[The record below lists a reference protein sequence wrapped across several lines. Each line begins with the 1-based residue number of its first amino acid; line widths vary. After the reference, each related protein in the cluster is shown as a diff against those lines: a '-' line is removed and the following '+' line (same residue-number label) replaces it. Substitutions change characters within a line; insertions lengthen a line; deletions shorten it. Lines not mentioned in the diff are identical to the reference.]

1 MRLVVD
7 ASVAVKWYVDEP
19 LSGAARQ
26 LLDDD
31 HHLIGPEH
39 LLAEVGQALWRRFY
53 KDELSQDRV
62 LQIVEVLPD
71 FFELIPT
78 EALISDAVALA
89 CARSQSVYDCLY
101 VAAAMQEDALLVT
114 ADLRLVR
121 AMAGSVWYERIRS
134 LEHFAQ
140 QRI

>member
-1 MRLVVD
+1 M
-7 ASVAVKWYVDEP
+7 
-19 LSGAARQ
+19 
-26 LLDDD
+26 
-31 HHLIGPEH
+31 
-39 LLAEVGQALWRRFY
+39 
-53 KDELSQDRV
+53 
-62 LQIVEVLPD
+62 QIVEVLPD

-101 VAAAMQEDALLVT
+101 AAAAMQEDALLVT

>member
-101 VAAAMQEDALLVT
+101 VAAAVQEDALLVT